1 MAVHC
6 VLSTILGK
14 KRIKMADLIRMSGVS
29 KTTINVMYHDRA
41 QRVDLDVMDRICK
54 ALDCDIPDLL
64 SYVPDSEET

>member
-6 VLSTILGK
+6 ILSGYLGQ
-14 KRIKMADLIRMSGVS
+14 KRIKPSDLAKAASVS
-29 KTTINVMYHDRA
+29 KTTIYSMYHDRA